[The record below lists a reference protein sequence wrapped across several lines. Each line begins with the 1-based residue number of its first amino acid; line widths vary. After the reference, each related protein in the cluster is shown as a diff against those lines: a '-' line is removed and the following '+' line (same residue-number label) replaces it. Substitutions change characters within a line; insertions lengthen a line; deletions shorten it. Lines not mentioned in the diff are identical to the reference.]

1 MENEQTSKIISPEEI
16 LAKTERLLA
25 NLKSKAKYY
34 YQRDY
39 DKIMA
44 AFEYAAKA
52 HKGQLRASGSEY
64 ITHPL
69 QVADILIDLGLDVD
83 AVCAGLLHDTVED
96 TSVSDDDIR
105 KKFGGEIADLVKGVT
120 KLEKLHFNN
129 AEEEQAE
136 NIRKM
141 FFAMA
146 KDIRVL
152 FIKLADRLHNMRS
165 LQYLPV
171 DRQLAMAK
179 ETREIYAPLAGRL
192 GISPVKCELEDL
204 SLKYLDRE
212 TYNYLAKNIALKK
225 DQRQALVDSVI
236 AEIKNILTET
246 EVENAEISGRTKHF
260 YSIYKKMRNQNKTL
274 DQIYDMTAVRI
285 IVGSLKDC
293 YTVLGALHARWKP
306 VPGRFKDYIAVPK
319 PNLYQSLHTTVIT
332 NFGVPFEI
340 QIRTHEMHKIAEYG
354 IAAHWKY
361 KEGVNGVT
369 ELDDK
374 LSWVQDVLNY
384 ETDLKDSKEFLDLIK
399 KDISISN
406 EVYVFTP
413 KGDVRAI
420 TAGATALDFAYNIHS
435 EVGNRC
441 VGTKVNGKIVPLD
454 KVIQTG
460 DVVEVLTNPNSKG
473 PSRDWLKIV
482 KTSGAKAKIRQ
493 FFKRELKDENIKT
506 GKAMLE
512 REARRKGYI
521 LGDLLTPE
529 AERALCERYL
539 FNNMEE
545 LYAAL
550 GYGGLSINQVIFKL
564 LATYAPD
571 GGQSLLAPRKHTH
584 TAKENSVII
593 KGVEDILVR
602 FSGCCSPVP
611 GDDIVGYVS
620 RGRGVSVHRRDC
632 PVVKTFE
639 PERLVEAKWAKVTDE
654 ATFAATL
661 QIISEDKGEV
671 FADITRV
678 ISNEKMPLLSINAR
692 KDPKTHNAVAT
703 VSVDTTDNEQV
714 ALLIKRLESLPNTI
728 KVFRTTK

>member
-1 MENEQTSKIISPEEI
+1 MEKIQQT
-16 LAKTERLLA
+16 TEKLLE
-25 NLKSKAKYY
+25 NLKSKARYY

-39 DKIMA
+39 DLIMDA
-44 AFEYAAKA
+44 YDYAAKA
-52 HKGQLRASGSEY
+52 HLGQFRASGNEY

-69 QVADILIDLGLDVD
+69 QVADILMDLGLDTA
-83 AVCAGLLHDTVED
+83 AVCAALLHDTVED
-96 TSVSDDDIR
+96 TVVSDEDIR
-105 KKFGGEIADLVKGVT
+105 NKFGNEIADLVKGVT

-141 FFAMA
+141 FFAMS

-165 LQYLPV
+165 LGYLTKEK
-171 DRQLAMAK
+171 QINMAK

-204 SLKYLDRE
+204 ALKYLDRE
-212 TYNYLAKNIALKK
+212 SYDYLAKNIALKK
-225 DQRQALVDSVI
+225 EERQALVDSVI
-236 AEIKNILTET
+236 AEIYRILEET
-246 EVENAEISGRTKHF
+246 DVDEPEISGRTKHF
-260 YSIYKKMRNQNKTL
+260 YSIYKKMRSQNKTL

-285 IVGSLKDC
+285 IVNSVKDC
-293 YTVLGALHARWKP
+293 YTVLGAIHARWKP

-361 KEGVNGVT
+361 KEGVKGVT

-374 LSWVQDVLNY
+374 LTWVQDVLNY
-384 ETDLKDSKEFLDLIK
+384 ETDLKDSKEFLDYIR

-420 TAGATALDFAYNIHS
+420 SAGATALDFAYMIHS

-454 KVIQTG
+454 KIIQTG
-460 DVVEVLTNPNSKG
+460 DVIEVLTNPNSKG

-506 GKAMLE
+506 GKSMLE
-512 REARRKGYI
+512 REAKRRGYT
-521 LGDLLTPE
+521 LSELLTDE
-529 AERALCERYL
+529 AEKAVCDRYM
-539 FNNMEE
+539 FNTLDE

-564 LATYAPD
+564 LAANVANGSIQEDIPV
-571 GGQSLLAPRKHTH
+571 RKHKH
-584 TAKENSVII
+584 SAKENSVII
-593 KGVEDILVR
+593 KGAEDILVR

-611 GDDIVGYVS
+611 GDEIIGYVS
-620 RGRGVSVHRRDC
+620 RGRGVSVHRKDC
-632 PVVKTFE
+632 PAVKTFE
-639 PERLVEAKWAKVTDE
+639 KERLVEAEWAKVTTE
-654 ATFAATL
+654 ATFSATL
-661 QIISEDKGEV
+661 QIISEDKGGV

-678 ISNEKMPLLSINAR
+678 IANENLPLLSINAR
-692 KDPKTHNAVAT
+692 KDPKTRNAVAT
-703 VSVDTTDNEQV
+703 VTVDIENNEQV
-714 ALLIKRLESLPNTI
+714 ALLVAKLNNLPNTI

>member
-1 MENEQTSKIISPEEI
+1 MEKIQQT
-16 LAKTERLLA
+16 TEKLLE
-25 NLKSKAKYY
+25 NLKSKARYY

-39 DKIMA
+39 DLIMDA
-44 AFEYAAKA
+44 YDYAAKA
-52 HKGQLRASGSEY
+52 HLGQFRASGNEY

-69 QVADILIDLGLDVD
+69 QVADILMDLGLDTA
-83 AVCAGLLHDTVED
+83 AVCAALLHDTVED
-96 TSVSDDDIR
+96 TVVSDEDIR
-105 KKFGGEIADLVKGVT
+105 NKFGNEIADLVKGVT

-141 FFAMA
+141 FFAMS

-165 LQYLPV
+165 LGYLTKEK
-171 DRQLAMAK
+171 QINMAK

-204 SLKYLDRE
+204 ALKYLDRE
-212 TYNYLAKNIALKK
+212 SYDYLAKNIALKK
-225 DQRQALVDSVI
+225 EERQALVDSVI
-236 AEIKNILTET
+236 AEIYRILEET
-246 EVENAEISGRTKHF
+246 DVDEPEISGRTKHF
-260 YSIYKKMRNQNKTL
+260 YSIYKKMRSQNKTL

-285 IVGSLKDC
+285 IVNSVKDC
-293 YTVLGALHARWKP
+293 YTVLGAIHARWKP

-361 KEGVNGVT
+361 KEGVKGVT

-374 LSWVQDVLNY
+374 LTWVQDVLNY
-384 ETDLKDSKEFLDLIK
+384 ETDLKDSKEFLDYIR

-420 TAGATALDFAYNIHS
+420 SAGATALDFAYMIHS

-454 KVIQTG
+454 KIIQTG
-460 DVVEVLTNPNSKG
+460 DVIEVLTNPNSKG

-506 GKAMLE
+506 GKSMLE
-512 REARRKGYI
+512 REAKRRGYT
-521 LGDLLTPE
+521 LSELLTDE
-529 AERALCERYL
+529 AEKAVCDRYM
-539 FNNMEE
+539 FNTLDE

-564 LATYAPD
+564 LAANVANGSIQEDIPV
-571 GGQSLLAPRKHTH
+571 RKHKH
-584 TAKENSVII
+584 SAKENSVII
-593 KGVEDILVR
+593 KGAEDILVR

-611 GDDIVGYVS
+611 GDEIIGYVS
-620 RGRGVSVHRRDC
+620 RGRGVSVHRKDC
-632 PVVKTFE
+632 PAVKTFE
-639 PERLVEAKWAKVTDE
+639 KERLVEAEWAKVTTE
-654 ATFAATL
+654 ATFSATL
-661 QIISEDKGEV
+661 QIISEDKGGV

-678 ISNEKMPLLSINAR
+678 IANENLPLLSINAR
-692 KDPKTHNAVAT
+692 KDPKTRNAVAT
-703 VSVDTTDNEQV
+703 VTVDIENNEQV
-714 ALLIKRLESLPNTI
+714 ALLIAKLNNLPNTI

>member
-1 MENEQTSKIISPEEI
+1 MDKDVN
-16 LAKTERLLA
+16 KTEKLVE

-39 DKIMA
+39 DKIIDA
-44 AFEYAAKA
+44 YLYAAKA
-52 HKGQLRASGSEY
+52 HSGQYRASGSDY

-83 AVCAGLLHDTVED
+83 AVCAALLHDTVED
-96 TSVSDDDIR
+96 TLVSDGDIR
-105 KKFGGEIADLVKGVT
+105 KRFGDEIADLVKGVT

-165 LQYLPV
+165 LQYLPK
-171 DRQLAMAK
+171 DRQVAMAK

-212 TYNYLAKNIALKK
+212 TYDYLAKNIALKK
-225 DQRQALVDSVI
+225 EQRQALVDTVI
-236 AEIKNILTET
+236 TDIKHILEDT
-246 EVENAEISGRTKHF
+246 EVQNPEISGRTKHF
-260 YSIYKKMRNQNKTL
+260 YSIYKKMRNQNKTI

-285 IVGSLKDC
+285 IVDSVKDC
-293 YTVLGALHARWKP
+293 YTVLGAIHARWKP
-306 VPGRFKDYIAVPK
+306 VPGRFKDYVAVPK

-512 REARRKGYI
+512 REAKRKGYS
-521 LGDLLTPE
+521 LGDLLTDE
-529 AERALCERYL
+529 AEQALCDRYL
-539 FNNMEE
+539 FNNIEE
-545 LYAAL
+545 LYASL

-564 LATYAPD
+564 LATSAQNGVIPPI
-571 GGQSLLAPRKHTH
+571 AVKKHNH
-584 TAKENSVII
+584 SAKENSVVI
-593 KGVEDILVR
+593 KGVDDILVR

-611 GDDIVGYVS
+611 GDEIVGYIS
-620 RGRGVSVHRRDC
+620 RGRGVSIHRKDC
-632 PVVKTFE
+632 PSVKTFE
-639 PERLVEAKWAKVTDE
+639 KERLVEAEWANTTTE
-654 ATFAATL
+654 ATFTATL
-661 QIISEDKGEV
+661 QIVSEDKGEV

-678 ISNEKMPLLSINAR
+678 IANENMPLLSINAR
-692 KDPKTHNAVAT
+692 KDVKTHNAIAT
-703 VSVDTTDNEQV
+703 VSVDTSDNEQV
-714 ALLIKRLESLPNTI
+714 ALLIKRLEALPNTI
-728 KVFRTTK
+728 KVFRTNK